1 MKKLENIQKKEQ
13 KLILLLINTTWEEQ
27 IIYQKNGWKK
37 IEKENLMFSNNVKYP
52 ENKKKYTLPTIQ
64 NIIQGVKNKLLF

>member
-27 IIYQKNGWKK
+27 IIYLKNGWEKF
-37 IEKENLMFSNNVKYP
+37 EKENLMFSNNVKYP
-52 ENKKKYTLPTIQ
+52 ENKKIYTLPTIQ

>member
-37 IEKENLMFSNNVKYP
+37 FEKENLMFSNNVKYP